1 MDFDRRLRGV
11 RGLLRGVDGLL
22 ITDIVNVRYLTGFQG
37 SSGFVLLTRTEGI
50 FVTDFRYELQAHR
63 EVAGFDVIIEKG
75 DVPRAVKRLA
85 EKTGIRRLGVE
96 ESVSFGLASA
106 LQKRDLALV
115 IIRNAVARVRAVKDE
130 GETALIREAVRR
142 AEQAFLQVKPF
153 IRVGVRESTIARRLE
168 DRLRRQGVKHLPFD
182 SIVASGPNSAMPHAG
197 VTERRLA
204 PGDFVVIDWGGE
216 AGGYYSDMTRTLLLR
231 GPSMAKKKE
240 IYGVVRRA
248 QRRGIASV
256 GSRVKASQID
266 NSARD
271 VIKKAGYGRYFGHSL
286 GHGVGL
292 EVHEAP
298 RVSGKN
304 RAAVREGMVFTVE
317 PGVYVPGLGG
327 VRIEDMVMVRR
338 SGADVLTSL
347 PTGLEIVG
355 P

>member
-37 SSGFVLLTRTEGI
+37 SSGFVLLTPRQSI
-50 FVTDFRYELQAHR
+50 FVTDFRYELQTHQ
-63 EVAGFDVIIEKG
+63 EVTGFDIIIEKR
-75 DVPRAVKRLA
+75 DVPQALKRLA

-96 ESVSFGLASA
+96 ESVSFGLSLA
-106 LQKRDLALV
+106 LQKRDLDIV
-115 IIRNAVARVRAVKDE
+115 IIRNAVSRVRAVKDE
-130 GETALIREAVRR
+130 GEASLIKEAIRR
-142 AEQAFLQVKPF
+142 AEKAFLEVKPF
-153 IRVGVRESTIARRLE
+153 IRGGVRENTIARRLE
-168 DRLRRQGVKHLPFD
+168 ERLRRQGVKHLPFD

-197 VTERRLA
+197 VTERKLA
-204 PGDFVVIDWGGE
+204 PGDFVVVDWGGE

-231 GPSMAKKKE
+231 GPSMAKKRE

-248 QRRGIASV
+248 QRRGIESV

-298 RVSGKN
+298 RVSGRN
-304 RAAVREGMVFTVE
+304 RASVREGMVFTVE

-347 PTGLEIVG
+347 PRGLEIVG
-355 P
+355 S

>member
-1 MDFDRRLRGV
+1 
-11 RGLLRGVDGLL
+11 
-22 ITDIVNVRYLTGFQG
+22 
-37 SSGFVLLTRTEGI
+37 
-50 FVTDFRYELQAHR
+50 
-63 EVAGFDVIIEKG
+63 
-75 DVPRAVKRLA
+75 
-85 EKTGIRRLGVE
+85 
-96 ESVSFGLASA
+96 
-106 LQKRDLALV
+106 
-115 IIRNAVARVRAVKDE
+115 VRAVKDE
-130 GETALIREAVRR
+130 GEASLIKEAIRR
-142 AEQAFLQVKPF
+142 AEKAFLEVKPF
-153 IRVGVRESTIARRLE
+153 IRGGVRENTIARRLE
-168 DRLRRQGVKHLPFD
+168 ERLRRQGVKHLPFD

-197 VTERRLA
+197 VTERKLA
-204 PGDFVVIDWGGE
+204 PGDFVVVDWGGE

-231 GPSMAKKKE
+231 GPSMAKKRE

-248 QRRGIASV
+248 QRRGIESV

-298 RVSGKN
+298 RISGRN
-304 RAAVREGMVFTVE
+304 RASVREGMVFTVE

-347 PTGLEIVG
+347 PRGLEIVG
-355 P
+355 S